1 MRLLLLSQIYYL
13 SKLTEAF
20 VPINSR
26 AKLSHHQAFF
36 VHSSSSLFAAQ
47 REDGDSSINTKDNG
61 VSSVELIDSQN
72 LEAENPAEISTRQPQ
87 TFQLRGKVNEIDFCM
102 APSDVSLSRAYSQVA
117 YKGEGSMSDQQG
129 GDSSNTSTTK
139 KSQVETASLTRA
151 LNNATNRAV
160 RRILLARSWPS
171 AEALNLSLRTVL
183 LSSSTSQSKEN
194 NVESKKDSTDDEEK
208 DDTKTI
214 EDADDSLKCPVPR
227 PILNILMR
235 RIGAENSVDSDQ
247 KELVTS
253 NKASSSQ
260 PTPIKRG
267 RSEKEWVSDQIA
279 AFRSNYDELPGY
291 NLAESYLEC
300 ILSMATSG
308 NESPKVVEVSFF
320 TLCFYENYVL
330 ESFERK
336 ALYLMLLLCYLLH
349 LSILSF
355 YLFIG

>member
-1 MRLLLLSQIYYL
+1 MRLRLLSSILSQIYYL
-13 SKLTEAF
+13 SNLTEAF
-20 VPINSR
+20 VPISSP
-26 AKLSHHQAFF
+26 AKLSHQAF
-36 VHSSSSLFAAQ
+36 VHSSSLFAAR

-72 LEAENPAEISTRQPQ
+72 LEAENPAEFSTQPQ

-117 YKGEGSMSDQQG
+117 YKEVEGSMGDQG
-129 GDSSNTSTTK
+129 GSSTSTK

-183 LSSSTSQSKEN
+183 LSASTSQSKEN
-194 NVESKKDSTDDEEK
+194 VENKKDSTDEEK

-267 RSEKEWVSDQIA
+267 RSEKEWVNDQIA

-300 ILSMATSG
+300 ILSMATLG

-320 TLCFYENYVL
+320 YIIFMKIMFFKNHPKERHFISCYYYVTFFI
-330 ESFERK
+330 S
-336 ALYLMLLLCYLLH
+336 
-349 LSILSF
+349 LSF
-355 YLFIG
+355 PFLCL